1 MAVLLSQVLLYNE
14 KMYTFHAK
22 KCVKV
27 VLMSHDEIE
36 SNTCDPVLL
45 NVLNLLQERDKMLGS
60 LNFLSLILKSS
71 YKSNNT

>member
-1 MAVLLSQVLLYNE
+1 
-14 KMYTFHAK
+14 
-22 KCVKV
+22 
-27 VLMSHDEIE
+27 MSHDEIE

-60 LNFLSLILKSS
+60 LNFLSPILKSS